1 MTQRACFA
9 LLALLAAIPVAAQ
22 QPAAS
27 KAGAQAMDYLI
38 GAQDALVITSYD
50 QNDLSGRFVVQTDG
64 TFTFP
69 LVGAVRAGGLTIRQF
84 EASLRQEL
92 IDGGF
97 FKNPQITVA
106 VDQYRSRKIYVLGE
120 VQKPGVLPVSGTMRL
135 VEALAMADSLLP
147 TAGPEVVIIPAG
159 GDSSAGN
166 EARAM
171 RIRLADLE
179 SGNGAMNVLLND
191 GDTILIPRAEQV
203 YVFGHVKSP
212 GAYPVRED
220 EMTVLQALSLAGGVT
235 ERGSTGRIEIIRLV
249 DGKRLEIRPSLTDS
263 VRPGDTVVVP
273 ERYF

>member
-22 QPAAS
+22 EPAAS
-27 KAGAQAMDYLI
+27 KARAQAMDYLI

-69 LVGAVRAGGLTIRQF
+69 LVGPVRAGGLTIRQF
-84 EASLRQEL
+84 ETLLRQEL

-120 VQKPGVLPVSGTMRL
+120 VKKPGVLPVSGTMRL
-135 VEALAMADSLLP
+135 VEALAMAESLLP

-166 EARAM
+166 DARAM

-179 SGNGAMNVLLND
+179 SGNGAMNVPLND
-191 GDTILIPRAEQV
+191 GDTILVPRAEQV

-249 DGKRLEIRPSLTDS
+249 DGKRLEIRPSITDS